1 MVPVPLPK
9 KVTVPT
15 VPNPVPV
22 PQHCQQGTGT
32 RMVPLRWPA
41 TQAVFVALVYA
52 RVEDI
57 FEAAVL
63 VAGFQVHTTLGSR
76 RLQKQEYN
84 VNLGQDYYEHEGVA

>member
-9 KVTVPT
+9 KATVSYDSESGSCSATLPA
-15 VPNPVPV
+15 
-22 PQHCQQGTGT
+22 TGT
-32 RMVPLRWPA
+32 ITVPLRWPA

-63 VAGFQVHTTLGSR
+63 IAGLQIHAPLGSR
-76 RLQKQEYN
+76 RLLKQEN
-84 VNLGQDYYEHEGVA
+84 R